1 MSKSKL
7 LLPYYDNENKYEI
20 ATDEAGR
27 GPMFGRLYV
36 AAVILPKDD
45 SFDHSQMKDSKKFH
59 SKKKI
64 AEVAEYIKQNS
75 IAWYIHWIE
84 PEEIDKINI
93 RQAVLKAMHEC
104 IRKCVEKIGSLH
116 CREYFILVDGNDFVP
131 YMMFD
136 QATESFEKLR
146 HQTVEGG
153 DNKYSA
159 IAAASILAK
168 TARDSYILDL
178 CEKYPFLKTHYGLE
192 TNMGYG
198 TKKHMDAIREHG
210 ITQWHRRSYG
220 LCRDT
225 KMNEL
230 V

>member
-1 MSKSKL
+1 
-7 LLPYYDNENKYEI
+7 
-20 ATDEAGR
+20 
-27 GPMFGRLYV
+27 
-36 AAVILPKDD
+36 
-45 SFDHSQMKDSKKFH
+45 
-59 SKKKI
+59 
-64 AEVAEYIKQNS
+64 
-75 IAWYIHWIE
+75 
-84 PEEIDKINI
+84 
-93 RQAVLKAMHEC
+93 MHEC
-104 IRKCVEKIGSLH
+104 IRKCIEKIGSLH
-116 CREYFILVDGNDFVP
+116 CQEYFILVDGNDFVP

-136 QATESFEKLR
+136 QATESLEKLR

-178 CEKYPFLKTHYGLE
+178 CEKYPLLKTQYGLD